1 MKAVSLLVRKPDISR
16 AAFRAY
22 YERHY
27 CLLAMQHFPFR
38 RYVRNHLLENDD
50 RFGFDCISEFGLA
63 EEFRRVPLM
72 GSRSRQLMEADE
84 LEFMQ
89 PELIRVAAA
98 EEHILFAADSHGP
111 SQQRQVLLFR
121 DEGPGPG
128 PQGLK
133 QGIETLGAE
142 LLRQLDSVSEMK
154 LDLLTSD
161 PAQPFPFDALLWI
174 RTEGTDGFPLKPGTI
189 PGLVGSLAV
198 MTCASSED
206 ELKERFVRFQP

>member
-16 AAFRAY
+16 AAFREY
-22 YERHY
+22 YERHH

-38 RYVRNHLLENDD
+38 RYVRNHLFENDG

-63 EEFRRVPLM
+63 KEFRDVPLM

-89 PELIRVAAA
+89 PELIRVAAV

-121 DEGPGPG
+121 DEGSG
-128 PQGLK
+128 PQRLK
-133 QGIETLGAE
+133 QGIETLGVE
-142 LLRQLDSVSEMK
+142 LLQQMDSVSEMK

-174 RTEGTDGFPLKPGTI
+174 RTGGTDEFPVKPGTI

-206 ELKERFVRFQP
+206 ELRERFVAFQP